1 MVYTFLKIFNEKEH
15 AEQFL
20 KGELYMQTL
29 RDFKDWKDEN
39 GELRGDPLEGITAYF
54 QPDSVDIILGDKKV
68 NPKELSSPIAIHNNS
83 LLGRNAFCLYSL
95 NSDGFKKITNEN
107 IFQFKNILSIHKE
120 CYGLG
125 GYCVCVLKPHEF
137 INKIAQKLDTTNFNY
152 ISGLVK
158 YFDERSFSGELDSKY
173 HGLQKRSS
181 YSHQREFRLLVDRKL
196 STPSRFTLSIGDIS
210 DYCTGILTPEEFN
223 DILKIQLPHGEVV

>member
-1 MVYTFLKIFNEKEH
+1 MIYTFLKIFDKKEY

-54 QPDSVDIILGDKKV
+54 QPDSVDIILGGKKI
-68 NPKELSSPIAIHNNS
+68 NPKEISSPIVIHNDS

-95 NSDGFKKITNEN
+95 NSDGFKTVTNEN
-107 IFQFKNILSIHKE
+107 KLQFKNILSIHKD

-125 GYCVCVLKPHEF
+125 GYCVCVLKPHDF
-137 INKIAQKLDTTNFNY
+137 TNKIAQKLDTTNFNY
-152 ISGLVK
+152 TADLVK
-158 YFDERSFSGELDSKY
+158 YFDERSFNGELDSKY

-181 YSHQREFRLLVDRKL
+181 YSHQHEFRLLVDRKV
-196 STPSRFTLSIGDIS
+196 STPSSFTLSIGNIS
-210 DYCTGILTPEEFN
+210 KYCTEILTPDEFN